1 MTDETP
7 RVSQRP
13 DRLNILT
20 WERKQADIDNPDHQ
34 ARLRGL
40 ERSVNA
46 VFGQGVYIAA
56 RAEVHTDRLLMGAQS
71 WIAGYAIVRGD
82 IELGDNVSINPYACL
97 SGKVTIGNGVRIASH
112 VSIVGFNHGF
122 DDIDTPIYRQPLT
135 SLGIEIGDD
144 VWIGANAVVLD
155 GVKIGR
161 GAIIAAGATV
171 VKDIPAMAIAGG
183 VPARVLRYRGEK
195 AAVSNLPETERLL
208 RKFGEEIAGDWL
220 AAIRSYEEEGAY
232 HSADAS
238 GQVIESAR
246 HLCDAIEIAAAFG
259 QERTAFDAEKTVAG
273 LQAMQ
278 DAQTGLF
285 FAANHHHSM
294 PPEQDPSI
302 LYNIL
307 AIGYALECFG
317 AAPKHPITFIEHMH
331 AGELIRLLEELPWQ
345 SRAWHCGATIDAL
358 ATALYFNRRYFTSGD
373 NLALLFGWLAM
384 NADRTSGLWGEP
396 TAAQGLLQPV
406 NGFYRLTRGT
416 YAQFGLAV
424 PYPEAAIDSVIA
436 NYRAYG
442 GFHGAEFNACNL
454 LDTIHPLLL
463 CLKQTDHRREE
474 AKEIACEILTR
485 NEGRWQ
491 KGKGFAFAEGHPAGL
506 QGTEMWMSVLW
517 LAAKLLGAEQF
528 LPFQPRGIHRFEPAE
543 IIGINSRSQR
553 FPERLRSQPTLPYSS

>member
-1 MTDETP
+1 MTDE
-7 RVSQRP
+7 VSSFSQRS

-20 WERKQADIDNPDHQ
+20 WERKQEDIDGPDHQ

-40 ERSVNA
+40 KRSANT

-56 RAEVHTDRLLMGAQS
+56 KAEVHTDRLLMGAYS

-122 DDIDTPIYRQPLT
+122 DDIETPIHRQPLT

-161 GAIIAAGATV
+161 GAVVAAGAV
-171 VKDIPAMAIAGG
+171 VAKDIPAMAIAGG
-183 VPARVLRYRGEK
+183 VPARVLRYRGKK
-195 AAVSNLPETERLL
+195 AAAPTLMEPDSPL
-208 RKFGEEIAGDWL
+208 RELGKEIADDWL
-220 AAIRSYEEEGAY
+220 AAIRSYGEDGVY
-232 HSADAS
+232 RSADAS
-238 GQVIESAR
+238 GGEVESVR

-259 QERTAFDAEKTVAG
+259 QEKIAFDTGKTVAN
-273 LQAMQ
+273 LQALQ
-278 DAQTGLF
+278 DQETGLF
-285 FAANHHHSM
+285 LNRHHRSSTS
-294 PPEQDPSI
+294 PEKDPAV

-307 AIGYALECFG
+307 AVGYALECFG
-317 AAPKHPITFIEHMH
+317 AAPKQPIAFIERLR
-331 AGELIRLLEELPWQ
+331 AEELILLLEELPWQ
-345 SRAWHCGATIDAL
+345 SRAWHCGATIDAI

-373 NLALLFGWLAM
+373 NLTVLFGWLAM
-384 NADRTSGLWGEP
+384 NADKTTGLWGEP

-406 NGFYRLTRGT
+406 NGFYRLTRGS
-416 YAQFGLAV
+416 YAQFGLSL
-424 PYPEAAIDSVIA
+424 PYPDAAIDSVIA

-442 GFHGAEFNACNL
+442 GFHGEDFNACNL

-463 CLKQTDHRREE
+463 CLKQTDHRQDE
-474 AKEIACEILTR
+474 AKEIAREILRR

-491 KGKGFAFAEGHPAGL
+491 RNRGFAFAEGHPAGL

-517 LAAKLLGAEQF
+517 LSAKLLDAEHL
-528 LPFQPRGIHRFEPAE
+528 LPFRPRGIHRFEPAE
-543 IIGINSRSQR
+543 IVRGLIARSKS
-553 FPERLRSQPTLPYSS
+553 PV

>member
-1 MTDETP
+1 MTDE
-7 RVSQRP
+7 VSSFSQRS

-20 WERKQADIDNPDHQ
+20 WERKQEDIDGPDHQ

-40 ERSVNA
+40 KRSANTA
-46 VFGQGVYIAA
+46 FGQGVYIAA
-56 RAEVHTDRLLMGAQS
+56 KAEVHTDRLLMGAYS

-122 DDIDTPIYRQPLT
+122 DDIETPIHRQPLT

-161 GAIIAAGATV
+161 GAVVAAGAV
-171 VKDIPAMAIAGG
+171 VAKDIPAMAIAGG
-183 VPARVLRYRGEK
+183 VPARVLRYRGKK
-195 AAVSNLPETERLL
+195 AAAPTLMEPDSPL
-208 RKFGEEIAGDWL
+208 RELGKEIADDWL
-220 AAIRSYEEEGAY
+220 AAICSYGEDGVY
-232 HSADAS
+232 RSADAS
-238 GQVIESAR
+238 GGEVESVR

-259 QERTAFDAEKTVAG
+259 QEKIAFDTGKTVAN
-273 LQAMQ
+273 LQALQ
-278 DAQTGLF
+278 DQETGLF
-285 FAANHHHSM
+285 LNRHHRSSTS
-294 PPEQDPSI
+294 PEKDPAV

-307 AIGYALECFG
+307 AVGYALECFG
-317 AAPKHPITFIEHMH
+317 AAPKQPIAFIERLH
-331 AGELIRLLEELPWQ
+331 AEELILLLEELPWQ
-345 SRAWHCGATIDAL
+345 SRAWHCGATIDAI

-373 NLALLFGWLAM
+373 NLTVLFGWLAM
-384 NADRTSGLWGEP
+384 NADKTTGLWGEP

-406 NGFYRLTRGT
+406 NGFYRLTRGS
-416 YAQFGLAV
+416 YAQFGLPL
-424 PYPEAAIDSVIA
+424 PYPDAAIDSVIA

-442 GFHGAEFNACNL
+442 GFHGEDFNACNL

-463 CLKQTDHRREE
+463 CLKQTDHRQDE
-474 AKEIACEILTR
+474 AKEIAREILRR

-491 KGKGFAFAEGHPAGL
+491 RNRGFAFAEGHPAGL

-517 LAAKLLGAEQF
+517 LSAKLLDAEHL
-528 LPFQPRGIHRFEPAE
+528 LPFRPRGIHRFEPAE
-543 IIGINSRSQR
+543 IVRGLIARSKS
-553 FPERLRSQPTLPYSS
+553 PV

>member
-1 MTDETP
+1 MTTDEPPT
-7 RVSQRP
+7 VSQRQ

-20 WERKQADIDNPDHQ
+20 WERKPEDINSPDHQ

-40 ERSVNA
+40 EHSANA
-46 VFGQGVYIAA
+46 VFGQDVYIAA

-82 IELGDNVSINPYACL
+82 IELGENVSINPYACL
-97 SGKVTIGNGVRIASH
+97 FGKVTIGNGVRIASH

-135 SLGIEIGDD
+135 SLGIEIGED

-195 AAVSNLPETERLL
+195 AAASNLPEIEPLL
-208 RKFGEEIAGDWL
+208 RKLGGEIAGDWL

-238 GQVIESAR
+238 GQVVESAR

-259 QERTAFDAEKTVAG
+259 QEGTAFDAEKTVTG

-285 FAANHHHSM
+285 FAAETPAVDA
-294 PPEQDPSI
+294 PPERNPSI

-317 AAPKHPITFIEHMH
+317 AAPKQPIAFVEHMR
-331 AGELIRLLEELPWQ
+331 AGELTRLLEELPWQ

-373 NLALLFGWLAM
+373 NLAMLFGWLAM
-384 NADRTSGLWGEP
+384 NADRATGLWGEP

-406 NGFYRLTRGT
+406 NGFYRLTRGS
-416 YAQFGLAV
+416 YAQFGVPV

-436 NYRAYG
+436 NYRANG
-442 GFHGAEFNACNL
+442 GFHGVEFNACNL

-463 CLKQTDHRREE
+463 CLKQTDHRRNE
-474 AKEIACEILTR
+474 AKEIAREIVRR

-528 LPFQPRGIHRFEPAE
+528 LPFQPRGIHRLEPAE
-543 IIGINSRSQR
+543 IVGGTIAR
-553 FPERLRSQPTLPYSS
+553 P